1 MDNKKQPTEKELKDL
16 VKKVDKLVSKRPATG
31 EKSTD
36 PQSEALMR
44 AQLKQMMESMAL
56 MEKSGMVK
64 STGKKDVGDHKFW
77 NTQPVPSFSKYK
89 KEERE
94 KRETDDLFCR

>member
-16 VKKVDKLVSKRPATG
+16 VKKVDKLVTKSNEKKAEGSKSA
-31 EKSTD
+31 D

-64 STGKKDVGDHKFW
+64 ATGKKDVGDHKFW
-77 NTQPVPSFSKYK
+77 NTQPVPSFSK
-89 KEERE
+89 
-94 KRETDDLFCR
+94 